1 VLGRDVGVGAIA
13 TETILGV
20 DYRGPAYAGRLP
32 PAPFAAADA
41 ALLPTDAPSTARL
54 EIVVGIAANEGNL
67 DAIRQRDLG
76 VISSGIHQWSA
87 HQPEELP
94 SLLFRFK
101 ALAGDEWDLFFAAYG
116 LDVEPDPDPAHAGQ
130 YVLQSVA
137 ANGTRTP
144 MAHAAIQAFFGGV
157 VGADGTVSFGTD
169 WAARFRLA
177 ALASE
182 AYRRCQVLEAIGRFD
197 RIKRQVGSIGVAG
210 SPIPVAQLVSSK
222 QGVALILDSHI
233 NKPDRVRANLRTAA
247 QTPSL
252 PSAAD
257 PRDRKITAVY
267 HDIRD
272 VYDRVHRN
280 GGVDA
285 QGFNVAHGS
294 FTGW

>member
-1 VLGRDVGVGAIA
+1 
-13 TETILGV
+13 
-20 DYRGPAYAGRLP
+20 
-32 PAPFAAADA
+32 
-41 ALLPTDAPSTARL
+41 
-54 EIVVGIAANEGNL
+54 
-67 DAIRQRDLG
+67 
-76 VISSGIHQWSA
+76 
-87 HQPEELP
+87 
-94 SLLFRFK
+94 
-101 ALAGDEWDLFFAAYG
+101 
-116 LDVEPDPDPAHAGQ
+116 
-130 YVLQSVA
+130 
-137 ANGTRTP
+137 
-144 MAHAAIQAFFGGV
+144 
-157 VGADGTVSFGTD
+157 VSFGTA